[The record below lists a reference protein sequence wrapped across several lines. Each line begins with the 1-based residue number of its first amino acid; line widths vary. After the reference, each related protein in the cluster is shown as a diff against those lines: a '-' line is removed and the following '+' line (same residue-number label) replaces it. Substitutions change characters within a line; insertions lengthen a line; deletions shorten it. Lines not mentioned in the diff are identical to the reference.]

1 MSELSTSA
9 VRQLYESVHPSL
21 VADAERMGHLGIRHG
36 YFDDDHTTEAQAVA
50 NLRRQLADR
59 IDIDEDDTVLDIGC
73 GFGADARWF
82 IAEIGATVHA
92 IDISDRQ
99 LAVAR
104 SKTDEST
111 CSSRVRFELDDFHKL
126 ETVDDDSVTVVWS
139 VEALC
144 HATDLE
150 RAITQV
156 ARVLED
162 GGRFAAADMF
172 LMPDADADACPLQR
186 YRAGLMTDPPRTTAL
201 RETLDARGFEAVDVD
216 DITEATLPSVRRLW
230 RFGLWAYPY
239 FRLKDLLPRVDE
251 IDPAIPR
258 GFLNKRR
265 AIREGLLMYAF
276 VTAEYRP

>member
-9 VRQLYESVHPSL
+9 VRQLYESVHRSL
-21 VADAERMGHLGIRHG
+21 VADAERMGHMGIRHG
-36 YFDDDHTTEAQAVA
+36 YFDDDHTTEGQAVA
-50 NLRRQLADR
+50 NLRHQLADR
-59 IDIDEDDTVLDIGC
+59 IDINENDTVLDIGC

-82 IAEIGATVHA
+82 ATEIGATVHA

-104 SKTDEST
+104 SKTNEST
-111 CSSRVRFELDDFHKL
+111 CASRVRFELDDFHEL

-150 RAITQV
+150 RAISQV

-162 GGRFAAADMF
+162 GGRFAVADVF
-172 LMPDADADACPLQR
+172 LTPDADPDARPLRR
-186 YRAGLMTDPPRTTAL
+186 YRDGLMTDPPQTNDF
-201 RETLDARGFEAVDVD
+201 RETLTAKRFEAVDVD

-239 FRLKDLLPRVDE
+239 FLFKGLLPHVDE

-258 GFLNKRR
+258 GFLNKHR
-265 AIREGLLMYAF
+265 AIREDLLMYAF
-276 VTAEYRP
+276 VTAEY